1 MSPFW
6 LKDIPILYYLW
17 LLRISFP
24 YQFKCEFTQIS
35 QMLGN
40 DQSHSIP
47 IFAYIYILYLKP
59 RSSTFC
65 WWFSQFSPYFIHV
78 ADGFPIFVQPSAR
91 SGCHETW
98 QLLNQNP
105 QKFSAAQ
112 TSERWWLD
120 HESAPGSRKSDLC
133 IKIYAYTHTHTHIY
147 VCVSVLVYMHIIV
160 CVYIYNIIIY
170 RMCLL
175 YTYIHNIII
184 PLIDEANM
192 YTYTGWEWYT

>member
-1 MSPFW
+1 MCVTSLYLCWCPRFGWKIFQSCITYGCFEYHFPTNSSASLLKYPKCWGMINPIQSP
-6 LKDIPILYYLW
+6 Y
-17 LLRISFP
+17 
-24 YQFKCEFTQIS
+24 
-35 QMLGN
+35 
-40 DQSHSIP
+40 SHI
-47 IFAYIYILYLKP
+47 YIYYLKP

-160 CVYIYNIIIY
+160 CVYIYIISLYIVCVCCIPIY
-170 RMCLL
+170 
-175 YTYIHNIII
+175 II
-184 PLIDEANM
+184 L
-192 YTYTGWEWYT
+192 